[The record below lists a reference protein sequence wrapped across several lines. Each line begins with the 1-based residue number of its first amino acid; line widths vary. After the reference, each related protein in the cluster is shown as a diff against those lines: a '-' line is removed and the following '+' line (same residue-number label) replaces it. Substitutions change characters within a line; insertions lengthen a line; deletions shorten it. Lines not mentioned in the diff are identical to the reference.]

1 MAVFGPS
8 ILIILGGTK
17 SFGINMSEIDLRH
30 LVYIVLFVG
39 YGTKWIRKAKRFLFK
54 IADYLPSKNRMSTKP
69 SNSFFQKTT

>member
-8 ILIILGGTK
+8 ILIILGGT
-17 SFGINMSEIDLRH
+17 NMSEIDLRH
-30 LVYIVLFVG
+30 LVYIILFVG

-69 SNSFFQKTT
+69 SNSVKSSKSLLK